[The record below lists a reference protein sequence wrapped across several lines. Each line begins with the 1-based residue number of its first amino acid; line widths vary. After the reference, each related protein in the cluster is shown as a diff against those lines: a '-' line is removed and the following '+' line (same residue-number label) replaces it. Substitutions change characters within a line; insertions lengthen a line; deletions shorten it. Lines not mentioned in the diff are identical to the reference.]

1 MCVVYIISNIYSKC
15 GDNPKHGYLEKQLFS
30 AVRRFCLQISE
41 K

>member
-1 MCVVYIISNIYSKC
+1 MSNIYSKY
-15 GDNPKHGYLEKQLFS
+15 GDNPKYEYVEKHLFC